1 MITCPNCKY
10 QNPDGTHYC
19 LRCNVNLGDTA
30 PKDSAGRP
38 QYLVERPF
46 SRPARRP
53 RWLGGWRY
61 DLLSGLKGRVLE
73 LGVRRGPN
81 FAYYPSDVQVV
92 VTDAYASM
100 IEGARD
106 AYPRFKQGMAISLAD
121 AQRLPFADHSFDG
134 IVATLV
140 FCSIPDPVRALSEVA
155 RVLRPGGRFYSI
167 DHVRC
172 AQPVVGKIMDV
183 LAPLWKTVTYGCN
196 LNRRT
201 EDILQASGFQVRER
215 RTALAGIMRWLI
227 SEPSR

>member
-1 MITCPNCKY
+1 MITCPNCKHR
-10 QNPDGTHYC
+10 NPEGTRYC
-19 LRCNVNLGDTA
+19 QRCNVNLGDAA

-38 QYLVERPF
+38 QYSGEAPF
-46 SRPARRP
+46 SRPQRRP
-53 RWLGGWRY
+53 ARLGGWRY
-61 DLLSGLKGRVLE
+61 DLLGGLRGRVLE

-81 FAYYPSDVQVV
+81 FAYYPPDVQVV

-100 IEGARD
+100 IQDARD
-106 AYPRFKQGMAISLAD
+106 AFPRFKQGIALSLAD
-121 AQRLPFADHSFDG
+121 AQRLPFADDTFDAV
-134 IVATLV
+134 IATLV
-140 FCSIPDPVRALSEVA
+140 FCSIPDPVQALAEVS

-172 AQPVVGKIMDV
+172 DQPVVGALMDLV
-183 LAPLWKTVTYGCN
+183 APLWKAVTYGCN

-201 EDILQASGFQVRER
+201 EEVLRASGFRVHER